1 MKIGLL
7 VMDGVHAGEVIRAQ
21 GMYLMVGRGEQCHV
35 RPTSPLVSERHCA
48 LLEREDGIFL
58 RDLESRAGTFLNDRR
73 LRGEIELREGDLL
86 RVGPLTFLVQQLTKK
101 QAEVLQATDEP
112 PAQRALYPLE
122 TPFASAPAYD
132 SVAPAAVETQEMPA
146 LEPLSTENGS
156 NGSNGHWKSEEEEPD
171 DAPVPPATPPTAP
184 GRSGRRTRPTMTG
197 TIRRPST

>member
-48 LLEREDGIFL
+48 MLEREDGIFL

-86 RVGPLTFLVQQLTKK
+86 RVGPLTFLLQQLTKK

-112 PAQRALYPLE
+112 PAHRDLSPLE
-122 TPFASAPAYD
+122 AANAPEPAYD

-156 NGSNGHWKSEEEEPD
+156 NGHWKAEEEEPG

-184 GRSGRRTRPTMTG
+184 GRSGRRSRPTMTG
-197 TIRRPST
+197 AFRRPST